1 MNHRAHEVLAAI
13 GLWLGVDQI
22 VGQKKILVVRY
33 RDTVPD
39 RDTEVLLAPSKDLLS
54 SARLTT

>member
-1 MNHRAHEVLAAI
+1 MDHRAHEVLAAV

-22 VGQKKILVVRY
+22 VGQKKILMVRY

-39 RDTEVLLAPSKDLLS
+39 RDTEVLLDRKSVV
-54 SARLTT
+54 